1 MKLKRI
7 INNAIIL
14 FLLTVISNG
23 NAIAQNPFFN
33 KKLKETKFILATYP
47 ITETD
52 PLNAKSSEV
61 FTVNDK
67 LYGRIIL
74 PFKFKKYFE
83 NIGSSLSIKVKKE
96 NNSELKL
103 ILDRGLSYDIK
114 DDSVLDFYFT
124 KKESKS
130 LKRLQRFIDAL
141 EVGDTKLKFIV
152 QGGDNVFIVS
162 EEIIFR
168 KSAED

>member
-1 MKLKRI
+1 MKPKRI
-7 INNAIIL
+7 INYATII
-14 FLLTVISNG
+14 FLLMVISND
-23 NAIAQNPFFN
+23 NAIAQNPFFK
-33 KKLKETKFILATYP
+33 KKLKETKFILSIHP
-47 ITETD
+47 IAETD

-83 NIGSSLSIKVKKE
+83 NIGSSLIIKVKKE

-103 ILDRGLSYDIK
+103 IVERGLSYDIK
-114 DDSVLDFYFT
+114 EESVLDFYFT

-130 LKRLQRFIDAL
+130 LKRLQGFLDAL

-168 KSAED
+168 KSSED